1 MSYVQIVLGIV
12 KLATALAR
20 YFERR
25 GYLKQGEAAAI
36 LDGMKKETADVEI
49 ALSARRDARSELER
63 DPDRL
68 RDDDGFKRPD

>member
-1 MSYVQIVLGIV
+1 MSYVQIVLGLI

-25 GYLKQGEAAAI
+25 GYLKDGEQKAI
-36 LDGMKKETADVEI
+36 LEGLQREAQDVEI
-49 ALSARRDARSELER
+49 AIKARADARIDLER
-63 DPDRL
+63 DPGRL